1 MECNVLETQIEINI
15 TNIMVLYDWKLT
27 WIRYII
33 KKILSM
39 QTNVNAILSVYY
51 LYM

>member
-1 MECNVLETQIEINI
+1 MECNVLETQIKINI

-33 KKILSM
+33 MSM
-39 QTNVNAILSVYY
+39 QTNVNAILSVYD